1 MKSIL
6 AIGLLYIFNK
16 FVNTKKLS
24 LQSTFK
30 NKAYE
35 IQQNK
40 KQNLNYFM
48 PQAQSNE
55 IYYDIKKEFSSESES
70 EESKSDSLSDSSE
83 DSEQFQKFV

>member
-24 LQSTFK
+24 QKSTFK

-40 KQNLNYFM
+40 KQNLNYYM
-48 PQAQSNE
+48 PQTQSNE
-55 IYYDIKKEFSSESES
+55 IYYDLKKEFNSESD
-70 EESKSDSLSDSSE
+70 EEGISDSLSDSSQ
-83 DSEQFQKFV
+83 DSEQFKKFV

>member
-55 IYYDIKKEFSSESES
+55 IYYDIKKEFSSESE
-70 EESKSDSLSDSSE
+70 ESKSDSLSDSSE

>member
-35 IQQNK
+35 IQKNK
-40 KQNLNYFM
+40 EGGVNRERSVKSSQRVDY
-48 PQAQSNE
+48 QAFNFPK
-55 IYYDIKKEFSSESES
+55 IKRIP
-70 EESKSDSLSDSSE
+70 
-83 DSEQFQKFV
+83 

>member
-35 IQQNK
+35 IQQDK

-55 IYYDIKKEFSSESES
+55 IYYDIKKEFSSESE
-70 EESKSDSLSDSSE
+70 ESKSDSLSDSSE